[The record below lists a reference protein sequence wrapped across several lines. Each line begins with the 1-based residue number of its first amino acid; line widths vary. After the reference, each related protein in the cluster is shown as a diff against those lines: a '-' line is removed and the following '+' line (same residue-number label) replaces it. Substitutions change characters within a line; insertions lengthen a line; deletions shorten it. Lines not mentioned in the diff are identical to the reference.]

1 MKKEKW
7 LIALAAGAGAAG
19 LAYALWPKSKIP
31 TSAIVQPFD
40 KNKYLGTWNEIARLP
55 NRFEKNLKNLTEEY
69 SLNEDG
75 SIKVITRAYNF
86 DKNKPVEA
94 EGKAKFVGPDTR
106 GQLKVSYFLPISL
119 NHNILDVNAGY
130 QYALVSGNSLDH
142 LWIISRENSIPD
154 EVKERFLTKATNLG
168 FDVSKLEWM

>member
-19 LAYALWPKSKIP
+19 LAYALWPKNKIP
-31 TSAIVQPFD
+31 ASAIVQPFD
-40 KNKYLGTWNEIARLP
+40 KNKYLGKWNEIARLP
-55 NRFEKNLKNLTEEY
+55 NRIEKNLKDLSEEY

-94 EGKAKFVGPDTR
+94 EGKAKFVGSETR
-106 GQLKVSYFLPISL
+106 GKLKVSYSLPIY
-119 NHNILDVNAGY
+119 LDYNVLDINANY
-130 QYALVSGNSLDH
+130 QYALVSGNSLDY
-142 LWIISRENSIPD
+142 LWILSRENNIPD
-154 EVKERFLTKATNLG
+154 EIQERFLAKATNLG
-168 FDVSKLEWM
+168 FDVTKLEWM